1 MRKIIALAAVAT
13 LFAASAEAVV
23 IVAGADAAAESRDG
37 FDIFDIV
44 LQSDEGAINGIDA
57 TFTGDMN
64 QINPF
69 GLATIFNNNNGAIE
83 GSEGAGASRL
93 DSQFNFP
100 NTVLNIGAEEGAAL
114 LKAAITNL
122 ASSNTGELS
131 IAQIVLPSG
140 GSAMYDF
147 SIEVSGNPIA
157 IPLMGTI
164 GGGGGTDMLVGD
176 PADGSIIDL
185 TDAFLN
191 GGSEAIAL
199 SNSGGDFAALGAIG
213 TDVTGANADA
223 FAAVL
228 NGESVDVTVNVANPS
243 QFAPGTVL
251 TADLAVSSANGGSI
265 GYTLNASV
273 PEPASMGLLGL
284 ALVGLVGLRRRS

>member
-23 IVAGADAAAESRDG
+23 IVAGADGAAESRDG

-83 GSEGAGASRL
+83 GSQGAGAARL

-122 ASSNTGELS
+122 AGSNTGELS

-147 SIEVSGNPIA
+147 SIEVSGNPNA
-157 IPLMGTI
+157 IPLTGTI
-164 GGGGGTDMLVGD
+164 TNGVVGMDELVGD

-185 TDAFLN
+185 TNAFLN
-191 GGSEAIAL
+191 GGVEAVAL
-199 SNSGGDFAALGAIG
+199 SNSGGDFAALGAI
-213 TDVTGANADA
+213 DVSLDDDSFFNAA
-223 FAAVL
+223 LV
-228 NGESVDVTVNVANPS
+228 GESVSIGISVPNPA

-251 TADLAVSSANGGSI
+251 STMLNVSSANGGSI